1 MIATVR
7 MIGFQWS
14 HRDQPGSVPLIGK
27 ALRDK
32 LGTMH
37 GPFVGITMMG
47 PGVVPV
53 AELRW
58 HQEHRQ
64 SPRSRASA

>member
-14 HRDQPGSVPLIGK
+14 LGK
-27 ALRDK
+27 ALRDQ

-64 SPRSRASA
+64 SPRSRA

>member
-14 HRDQPGSVPLIGK
+14 LGK

-37 GPFVGITMMG
+37 GLFVGITMMG

-53 AELRW
+53 AELR
-58 HQEHRQ
+58 
-64 SPRSRASA
+64 

>member
-7 MIGFQWS
+7 MIGFS
-14 HRDQPGSVPLIGK
+14 GHIEISPDSVPLIGK
-27 ALRDK
+27 ALRGK

>member
-14 HRDQPGSVPLIGK
+14 LGK

-37 GPFVGITMMG
+37 GPFVGITMTG
-47 PGVVPV
+47 PGVMPG
-53 AELRW
+53 AELR
-58 HQEHRQ
+58 
-64 SPRSRASA
+64 

>member
-14 HRDQPGSVPLIGK
+14 LGK
-27 ALRDK
+27 ALRGK
-32 LGTMH
+32 LGTMD

-47 PGVVPV
+47 PGVMPG
-53 AELRW
+53 AELR
-58 HQEHRQ
+58 
-64 SPRSRASA
+64 